1 MIQSRLSGNWGLDE
15 GQGRVAF
22 DTSGNNSNGLLDST
36 LSGASIPPMWI
47 TGRAPNAAA
56 LRFNGKNFVKIADSP
71 GLELP
76 TITVESWVR
85 SNDPGNFSHILS
97 KGADRCFAAS
107 YGLTPGST
115 RGLSFYVYPG
125 LGSAYIRSPDAGNSV
140 WDGTWHHIAGTFDE
154 STVRLYVDGTQIGTG
169 TTSASKI
176 VIAYDLPFQ
185 DFYIGTYYGS
195 CQLGFVGDIS
205 GVRIWNGAFSSNEVL
220 LRAQDAKESPR

>member
-1 MIQSRLSGNWGLDE
+1 MIQSRLSGNWRLDE

-36 LSGASIPPMWI
+36 LPGASTLPIWI

-56 LRFNGKNFVKIADSP
+56 LRFNGKNFVKIADSS
-71 GLELP
+71 GLEPP

-115 RGLSFYVYPG
+115 QGLSFYVYSG
-125 LGSAYIRSPDAGNSV
+125 LGSTYIRSPDAGNSV
-140 WDGTWHHIAGTFDE
+140 WDGTWHHIAGTFDG
-154 STVRLYVDGTQIGTG
+154 STVRLYVDGNQVGMGTA
-169 TTSASKI
+169 SPSKI

-185 DFYIGTYYGS
+185 DFYIATYYGS
-195 CQLGFVGDIS
+195 CEMGFVGDIS
-205 GVRIWNGAFSSNEVL
+205 EVRVWNCALSSNEVL
-220 LRAQDAKESPR
+220 LCAQETKENP